1 MKKTNE
7 NVGFGDETFWVDL
20 EYEELRRKSKG
31 SLKPKGGTPEYA
43 LLENLLEGM
52 VIIDPK
58 PGTIAT
64 GRYAGLASGFHQFFV
79 EGFKDYL
86 HVDDRP
92 SENGYLKN
100 TEIND
105 EIDIIILG
113 VDDDNYFI
121 TGSIAMLYESR
132 AHENLMGLK
141 GDVTVEA
148 YIKNTNPAGYDIDIL
163 YNGVTLPA
171 FMPNTLAGINKLHDP
186 ESIVKQTIKVTIE
199 SFSSDEGTYI
209 VSRRRYLKSLIPEAI
224 TQIEIGE
231 LYRGHVTGTT
241 PFGVFV
247 EFNDCLT
254 GMIHKANI
262 VEEWQDKIQEIKPGQ
277 GIEFFVKEVILNKNK
292 IILTQVWRETLWD
305 TISIGQQLTGKV
317 RSNKSFGSLI
327 SLDEETVGLLH
338 NSELSR
344 LGLDLEPGDEV
355 DVKVLA
361 VDRPTRKIFLTAG

>member
-1 MKKTNE
+1 MEKFNE
-7 NVGFGDETFWVDL
+7 NVGFEDDAFWEQL

-31 SLKPKGGTPEYA
+31 TLKPSGPEYA
-43 LLENLLEGM
+43 LFENLLEGM
-52 VIIDPK
+52 LIIDPK
-58 PGTIAT
+58 PGSIVT
-64 GRYAGLASGFHQFFV
+64 GRYAGLQSGQHQFFV
-79 EGFKDYL
+79 DGFKDYL
-86 HVDDRP
+86 HVDERP
-92 SENGYLKN
+92 SENNYLKN
-100 TEIND
+100 TNIND
-105 EIDIIILG
+105 TLDIIVLG

-121 TGSIAMLYESR
+121 SGSIAMLYESR
-132 AHENLMGLK
+132 AHETLMNLDGE
-141 GDVTVEA
+141 VTVEA

-163 YNGVTLPA
+163 HDGVTLPA

-186 ESIVKQTIKVTIE
+186 ESIVKQTFKVIIE

-209 VSRRRYLKSLIPEAI
+209 VSRRKYLKSLIPEAI
-224 TQIEIGE
+224 KQIEIGGTYE
-231 LYRGHVTGTT
+231 GHVTGTT

-262 VEEWQDKIQEIKPGQ
+262 VEEWQDRITDIKPGQ
-277 GIEFFVKEVILNKNK
+277 RIEFFIKEVILNKNK

-338 NSELSR
+338 SSELAR

-361 VDRPTRKIFLTAG
+361 VDRPTRKIFLTGGK